1 MMPFTQ
7 DVEAFYITI
16 YGGIIIGILFDLY
29 RSLKSNF
36 KVIKYFSVVFD
47 VLFWILATVVIFIT
61 VNFID
66 SFYLRYY
73 HFVAL
78 FCGFILYYGTVS
90 KFVLGF
96 LNKVIGFITKL
107 IMKTIEYLV
116 IILNNLYY
124 VIIYSIHLLFD
135 IIFYIPNI
143 ILGTKNFIKRK
154 SKIKLKIK
162 KRV

>member
-1 MMPFTQ
+1 MLPFTQ
-7 DVEAFYITI
+7 EVGAFYATI
-16 YGGIIIGILFDLY
+16 YGGIVIGILFDFY

-36 KVIKYFSVVFD
+36 KIIKYCSIVLD

-66 SFYLRYY
+66 SFNLRYY

-90 KFVLGF
+90 KFVLAV
-96 LNKVIGFITKL
+96 LNKIIGFTTNL
-107 IMKTIEYLV
+107 IKKTVKYTV

-124 VIIYSIHLLFD
+124 VIIYSLHLIFD

-143 ILGTKNFIKRK
+143 ILGTGKFIKRK
-154 SKIKLKIK
+154 SRMRLKIK